1 MKYDRDKWND
11 RYAGAGY
18 YLGPAPSRFLAG
30 NMALIKDLAPGKK
43 ALDIAC
49 GEGRNSI
56 FMARH
61 GFAVTGLD
69 ISEEGIAKAEEWA
82 NDEGLAVTFHCADM
96 KTHEFSETYD
106 LIINFNFLLR
116 DLIPKMF
123 EALNP
128 GGLIVFD
135 TILETPTIEGNHNR
149 SFLLQPGELLKIF
162 ARFPGEILR
171 DEELPLGPM
180 PTAQL
185 IFRKKLNSSQ
195 SRQKKPIIPSQSF
208 SN

>member
-11 RYAGAGY
+11 RYAVAGF
-18 YLGPAPSRFLAG
+18 YLGPDPSRFLAE
-30 NMALIKDLAPGKK
+30 NIAMIKDLAPGQK

-56 FMARH
+56 FLARH

-69 ISEEGIAKAEEWA
+69 ISEEGLAKAENWA
-82 NDEGLAVTFHCADM
+82 NAEGLAVSFLCKDM
-96 KTHEFSETYD
+96 ETYEFSEAWD

-116 DLIPKMF
+116 DLIPKMV

-135 TILETPTIEGNHNR
+135 TILETPTLEGNHKKAY
-149 SFLLQPGELLKIF
+149 LLLPGELRKIF
-162 ARFPGEILR
+162 ARFPGEILV
-171 DEELPLGPM
+171 DEEIPLGPM
-180 PTAQL
+180 PTARL
-185 IFRKKLNSSQ
+185 IFRKK
-195 SRQKKPIIPSQSF
+195 
-208 SN
+208 

>member
-11 RYAGAGY
+11 RYAGAGF
-18 YLGPAPSRFLAG
+18 YLGPDPSGFLAE
-30 NMALIKDLAPGKK
+30 NIALIKKLAPGKK

-56 FMARH
+56 FLARH

-69 ISEEGIAKAEEWA
+69 ISEEGLAKAENWA
-82 NDEGLAVTFHCADM
+82 KAEGLAVSFLCRDM
-96 KTHEFSETYD
+96 ETYEFSEACD

-128 GGLIVFD
+128 GGLIIFD
-135 TILETPTIEGNHNR
+135 TIPETPTLDGNHNR
-149 SFLLQPGELLKIF
+149 AYLLRPGELRKIF
-162 ARFPGEILR
+162 YPF
-171 DEELPLGPM
+171 
-180 PTAQL
+180 
-185 IFRKKLNSSQ
+185 
-195 SRQKKPIIPSQSF
+195 SR
-208 SN
+208 

>member
-18 YLGPAPSRFLAG
+18 YLGPYPSRFLAE

-56 FMARH
+56 FLARH

-69 ISEEGIAKAEEWA
+69 ISEEGLAKAGKWA
-82 NDEGLAVTFHCADM
+82 SAEGLAVTFFCVDM
-96 KTHEFSETYD
+96 KTHVFSENYD

-135 TILETPTIEGNHNR
+135 TILETPTLEGNHNS
-149 SFLLQPGELLKIF
+149 SFLLQPGELRKIF
-162 ARFPGEILR
+162 ARFPGQILA
-171 DEELPLGPM
+171 DEELPFGPT
-180 PTAQL
+180 PTARL

-195 SRQKKPIIPSQSF
+195 SRQKI
-208 SN
+208 

>member
-1 MKYDRDKWND
+1 MTDDRDKWND
-11 RYAGAGY
+11 RYAAAGF
-18 YLGPAPSRFLAG
+18 YLGPDPSRFLAE
-30 NMALIKDLAPGKK
+30 NIARIKDLAPGQK

-56 FMARH
+56 FLARH

-69 ISEEGIAKAEEWA
+69 ISEEGIAKARKWA
-82 NDEGLAVTFHCADM
+82 KAEGLAVSFLCEDM
-96 KTHEFSETYD
+96 ETYEFTEAFD

-116 DLIPKMF
+116 DLIPKMV

-135 TILETPTIEGNHNR
+135 TILETPTLEGSHKKPY
-149 SFLLQPGELLKIF
+149 LLQPGELRTIF
-162 ARFPGEILR
+162 ARFPGEIMA

-180 PTAQL
+180 PTARL
-185 IFRKKLNSSQ
+185 IFRKK
-195 SRQKKPIIPSQSF
+195 
-208 SN
+208 

>member
-1 MKYDRDKWND
+1 MKYDREKWND
-11 RYAGAGY
+11 RYAGAGF
-18 YLGPAPSRFLAG
+18 YLGPDPSLFLAE
-30 NMALIKDLAPGKK
+30 NIALIKDLAPGNK

-56 FMARH
+56 FLARH

-82 NDEGLAVTFHCADM
+82 NAEGLAVTFHCKDM
-96 KTHEFSETYD
+96 ETHEFSETYD

-123 EALNP
+123 DALNP

-135 TILETPTIEGNHNR
+135 TILETPTLEGNHNR
-149 SFLLQPGELLKIF
+149 SFLLQPGELRKIF
-162 ARFPGEILR
+162 ARFPGDILA
-171 DEELPLGPM
+171 DEELSLGSM
-180 PTAQL
+180 PTARL
-185 IFRKKLNSSQ
+185 IFRKKRHFSQ
-195 SRQKKPIIPSQSF
+195 SRR
-208 SN
+208 

>member
-1 MKYDRDKWND
+1 MTDNREKWNA

-18 YLGPAPSRFLAG
+18 YLGPDPSRFLAE
-30 NMALIKDLAPGKK
+30 NMALIKGLAPGEK

-56 FMARH
+56 FLARH

-69 ISEEGIAKAEEWA
+69 ISEEGIAKADQWA
-82 NDEGLAVTFHCADM
+82 KAEGLAVSFHCMDM
-96 KTHEFSETYD
+96 ENYEFSETWD

-116 DLIPKMF
+116 NLIPKMF

-135 TILETPTIEGNHNR
+135 TILDTPALEGRHNKAY
-149 SFLLQPGELLKIF
+149 LLQPGELRKIF
-162 ARFPGEILR
+162 SRFPGEILA
-171 DEELPLGPM
+171 DEELPFGPL
-180 PTAQL
+180 PTARL
-185 IFRKKLNSSQ
+185 IFRKN
-195 SRQKKPIIPSQSF
+195 
-208 SN
+208 